1 MVKANDEPS
10 EGVGDHA
17 DGQADGSSSIEQIDS
32 AEDMGPPAD
41 LPPGS
46 PSSNLT
52 STPTAGCS
60 PQRPKGSA
68 EASLKVQNSPQQSGW
83 FHPSVQSASK
93 SLFRLFRSPS
103 STSIATMPVLASDSS
118 RASITDPM
126 FGELERN
133 GQTGNL
139 LSPKDAKALSK
150 SVDKVAEAAE
160 RYQEAIKAMA
170 AASADLGTALEE
182 LSKNKGLEK
191 ASSGISA
198 AGGLQLL
205 VSNHAQLL
213 AASVEEKF
221 VEPSKRGL
229 SNYKED
235 LKDREMSFQSELK
248 HRTLTLRRAESLTQR
263 QSRARHRNLATYRST
278 LLDLTSQ
285 IDDINR
291 LKYEFLSDL
300 YMSANDLGEQ
310 LERQV
315 ASMVTAEI
323 EIYDSIARKGWSGNG
338 LDHLI
343 AGCPDPFEATDKDRD
358 EHSEAIDVAVTTSP
372 ETGGPTRQAG
382 STSPPT
388 NLFSVLPNTSILP
401 KHEDEFP
408 AFNDHDYDLHNPD
421 RLPVNGGA

>member
-1 MVKANDEPS
+1 MVKANDQPGEVVNDKVNGHANGDSPAIRDDTS
-10 EGVGDHA
+10 EA
-17 DGQADGSSSIEQIDS
+17 SKYP
-32 AEDMGPPAD
+32 AE
-41 LPPGS
+41 LPGS
-46 PSSNLT
+46 PASQRT
-52 STPTAGCS
+52 SKQTIGGS
-60 PQRPKGSA
+60 PQRPKGPA
-68 EASLKVQNSPQQSGW
+68 EPSLKLQNSQQQSGW

-103 STSIATMPVLASDSS
+103 STSLATMPTLAADSS

-126 FGELERN
+126 FSGLDQ
-133 GQTGNL
+133 GTQTGKL
-139 LSPKDAKALSK
+139 LSPKDAKGLSK
-150 SVDKVAEAAE
+150 SVDEVAMAAE
-160 RYQEAIKAMA
+160 RYQEAIKTMA

-182 LSKNKGLEK
+182 LSKHKGLEK
-191 ASSGISA
+191 TSSGLSA

-213 AASVEEKF
+213 AASVGERF
-221 VEPSKRGL
+221 VEPSKREL
-229 SNYKED
+229 VNYKED
-235 LKDREMSFQSELK
+235 LKDRELSFQSELK
-248 HRTLTLRRAESLTQR
+248 HRTLSLRQAESLTQR
-263 QSRARHRNLATYRST
+263 QSRARNRNLATYRST

-300 YMSANDLGEQ
+300 YISANDLGEQ

-343 AGCPDPFEATDKDRD
+343 AGCPDPFEAIDKDS
-358 EHSEAIDVAVTTSP
+358 ELHSEAIDVTVTTSP
-372 ETGGPTRQAG
+372 EVGSSTRQVG
-382 STSPPT
+382 STSPPS

-408 AFNDHDYDLHNPD
+408 ALNDHEYDLHKPK
-421 RLPVNGGA
+421 RLSVNGQ